1 MTDPNEKQGQPAQTG
16 TRETKTS
23 DDPQA
28 QGAPRS
34 GPISAHSPAKGT
46 PDKR

>member
-1 MTDPNEKQGQPAQTG
+1 MADQDQKQGQPAQTG

-34 GPISAHSPAKGT
+34 GPISAHQPAKQS
-46 PDKR
+46 PDKA

>member
-1 MTDPNEKQGQPAQTG
+1 MAHQDEKQGQPAQTG

-28 QGAPRS
+28 KGAPRS
-34 GPISAHSPAKGT
+34 GPISAHGPGKQT
-46 PDKR
+46 PDKK